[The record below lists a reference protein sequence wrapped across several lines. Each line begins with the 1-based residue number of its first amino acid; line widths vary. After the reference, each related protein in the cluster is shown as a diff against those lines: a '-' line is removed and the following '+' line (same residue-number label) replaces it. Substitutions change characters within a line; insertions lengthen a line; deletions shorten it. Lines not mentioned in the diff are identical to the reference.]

1 MAEIEIDMS
10 DEHERAKER
19 VILFTNLGRV
29 HELVEVRITNS
40 PDGGVEINYL
50 DSGRLVRVDMAKDG
64 MVYVIF
70 WDRNKVARMRRRTA
84 EDHAGHPVG
93 AVYDFSEEMM
103 PALIHRIQ
111 NFLASGNDH

>member
-1 MAEIEIDMS
+1 MAEIEIDVS
-10 DEHERAKER
+10 SEHERTKER
-19 VILFTNLGRV
+19 VIMLTNLARV
-29 HELVEVRITNS
+29 HTLVERRITNS

-70 WDRNKVARMRRRTA
+70 WDRNKVARMRLRSA
-84 EDHAGHPVG
+84 DGHAGHPVG
-93 AVYDFSEEMM
+93 AVYEFSEEMM

-111 NFLASGNDH
+111 NFLDSGKDH

>member
-1 MAEIEIDMS
+1 MGEIEIDMS
-10 DEHERAKER
+10 EEHERAKER
-19 VILFTNLGRV
+19 VILFTNLARV
-29 HELVEVRITNS
+29 HELVEQRITNS

-50 DSGRLVRVDMAKDG
+50 GKGRLVRVDMAKDG

-70 WDRNKVARMRRRTA
+70 WDRNKVARMRIRSA

-93 AVYDFSEEMM
+93 AVCEFSEEMM

-111 NFLASGNDH
+111 NFFASGNGH